1 MSDTNIKDLIYEK
14 LEIIINET
22 KTSFI
27 NVKSFAISEVWKILQ
42 LLTAVVIQ
50 LIENIADNLSGPEKK
65 KLALEVIGKFYDD
78 VFFYIDIPWVPSP
91 LEPILHSHLKNFLMI
106 FVGAGIDAM
115 VTTFRN
121 VGVFR
126 PKNNTD
132 TTIQS
137 NIDENEIIVIN
148 FIKNIK
154 EIARK

>member
-78 VFFYIDIPWVPSP
+78 VFFYIDIPWVPSA